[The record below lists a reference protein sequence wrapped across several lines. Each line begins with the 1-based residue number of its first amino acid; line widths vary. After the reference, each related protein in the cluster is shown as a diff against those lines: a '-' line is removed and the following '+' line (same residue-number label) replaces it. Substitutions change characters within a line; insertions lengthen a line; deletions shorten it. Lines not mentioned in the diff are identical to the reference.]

1 MAKKLK
7 SVYKS
12 YIDSGQRYMICR
24 NSVEGGKYWKGT
36 LCSTWNKVNIDTV
49 ATLCYKCVNRVT
61 EPPVFTPRYKPTGRP
76 KGWQWMSEFV
86 DADGTVY
93 RKGKE
98 QVELKGT
105 LPVTVIK
112 PKKLKKR
119 LTKKK
124 KEIQNRE
131 LMAEIYKLK
140 KKLKKVTLK
149 KDKKS
154 LEIQI
159 RKINRKITA

>member
-7 SVYKS
+7 PIYKS
-12 YIDSGQRYMICR
+12 YTDSGERFMLCR
-24 NSVEGGKYWKGT
+24 NSIEGGKYWKGV
-36 LCSTWNKVNIDTV
+36 LCGNWSKVNKDTT
-49 ATLCYKCVNRVT
+49 ATLCYKCVNRIT
-61 EPPVFTPRYKPTGRP
+61 EPPTFTAKYSPTGRP
-76 KGWQWMSEFV
+76 KGWQWMNEFV
-86 DADGTVY
+86 DKDGTVY

-98 QVELKGT
+98 LVELKGT

-112 PKKLKKR
+112 PKAQKKR

-124 KEIQNRE
+124 RESLNRE

-140 KKLKKVTLK
+140 KQLKKVTLK

-159 RKINRKITA
+159 RKLNRKIN

>member
-7 SVYKS
+7 TVYRS
-12 YIDSGQRYMICR
+12 YTENGERFMICR
-24 NSVEGGKYWKGT
+24 NSIEGGRYWKGN
-36 LCSTWNKVNIDTV
+36 LCSHWSKVNIDTT
-49 ATLCYKCVNRVT
+49 ATLCYRCVNRVT
-61 EPPVFTPRYKPTGRP
+61 EPPVFTAKYTPTGRP
-76 KGWQWMSEFV
+76 KGWQWMNQFV
-86 DADGTVY
+86 DKDGTVY
-93 RKGKE
+93 LKGKE

-124 KEIQNRE
+124 RESQNRE

-140 KKLKKVTLK
+140 KQLKKVTLK

-159 RKINRKITA
+159 RKLNRKIN